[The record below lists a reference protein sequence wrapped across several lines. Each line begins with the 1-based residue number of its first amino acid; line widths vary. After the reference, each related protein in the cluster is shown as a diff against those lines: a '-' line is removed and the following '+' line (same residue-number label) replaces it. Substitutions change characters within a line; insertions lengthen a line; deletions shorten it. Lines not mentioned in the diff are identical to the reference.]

1 MNSDTLIILSIMAAF
16 YLLNVYAIKRWHI
29 PQDSVEEY
37 GVGGRSMG
45 WITVAF
51 SHIGGWFVGATY
63 TGWYAFSADL
73 GIFAQYLVIY
83 SIASL
88 FIMYIMAKPVWCW
101 GKEFNLETQADII
114 QLRYRNTSYT
124 TVLTILIAL
133 VASAWLVVEM
143 VTLGYIVSSA
153 TDGVV
158 PFNAGMFLIGSGVI
172 IYSVLGGVRAAAQ
185 GALIQGMTFAIAG
198 SITFY
203 FLVVQAYGGVFPLLD
218 LVEKTQPKLLI
229 LDPAKQLD
237 MVWTSAIITG
247 TFGAYC
253 WPSVFSRLYM
263 TSSPRDTKKGVLFAP
278 LAAIVI
284 AMVILWLGLGSR
296 MVPGFPADAQGG
308 VFWMARHFGG
318 PVVLGLVAVF
328 ASAATVATISA
339 ASNAIAMLL
348 AKNVV
353 GVFAPSERNILFSAK
368 ILTVVL
374 GVSAMLIATI
384 DLPQLITIA
393 LGMYD
398 CIVQVIVPLLLG
410 LFWRRGNLI
419 GAITGTTAGV
429 IIAAGSLL
437 YPSMIEWSGG
447 LSGGVLGLAVN
458 VTLYVMAGW
467 IFGKPEYVDDLFDVL
482 DKYDEDG
489 TKWSGPAPYLSS
501 VNVSAPLPYPAITS
515 KPKLSDAR

>member
-1 MNSDTLIILSIMAAF
+1 MNSDTLIVLSIMAGF
-16 YLLNVYAIKRWHI
+16 YLLNVYVIKRWHV

-63 TGWYAFSADL
+63 TGWFAFSADL
-73 GIFAQYLVIY
+73 GVFAQYLVIY

-101 GKEFNLETQADII
+101 GKEFHLETQGDII
-114 QLRYRNTSYT
+114 QLRYKSTSFT
-124 TVLTILIAL
+124 TVMTILIAL
-133 VASAWLVVEM
+133 VGSLWLVVEM

-153 TDGVV
+153 TNGAV
-158 PFNAGMFLIGSGVI
+158 PFNVGMFLIGSGVI
-172 IYSVLGGVRAAAQ
+172 LYSVLGGVRAAAQ

-203 FLVVQAYGGVFPLLD
+203 FLVLKAYGGVFPLLE
-218 LVEKTQPKLLI
+218 LVEQAKPQLLI
-229 LDPAKQLD
+229 LDPSKQLH
-237 MVWTSAIITG
+237 MLWTSAIITG

-308 VFWMARHFGG
+308 VFWLARHFGG

-328 ASAATVATISA
+328 ASAAAVATISA
-339 ASNAIAMLL
+339 AANAIAMLL

-353 GVFAPSERNILFSAK
+353 GVLAPSERSVLVSAK

-374 GVSAMLIATI
+374 GVSAMLVATI

-410 LFWRRGNLI
+410 LFWRRGNLV
-419 GAITGTTAGV
+419 GAIAGTSFGV
-429 IIAAGSLL
+429 AIAAGSLL
-437 YPSMIEWSGG
+437 YPSMIGWAGG
-447 LSGGVLGLAVN
+447 LSGGAIGLFAN
-458 VTLYVMAGW
+458 VALYLAAGW
-467 IFGKPEYVDDLFDVL
+467 LFGKPRHVDALFDIL
-482 DKYDEDG
+482 GRYDENG
-489 TKWSGPAPYLSS
+489 TKWSGSTPGG
-501 VNVSAPLPYPAITS
+501 VNADQQTAQ
-515 KPKLSDAR
+515 A